1 MGIFGCGLSSSWLL
15 GISTIVSPIILP
27 TAIGLTLGIFGG
39 ASLVAYK
46 MPKDKILRYGPVLF
60 GSLIGMIG
68 FDVIGILASYFIGPN
83 PLSELIFKTE
93 LYGGILLL
101 AGLVAYDTHAAIK
114 EYEKGNAD
122 HLGISVDFVQDIWFL
137 MVRFI
142 AALLTRWW

>member
-101 AGLVAYDTHAAIK
+101 AGLVAYLDQITKIWALK
-114 EYEKGNAD
+114 
-122 HLGISVDFVQDIWFL
+122 HLYIESSLSIFPGMNFVLSFNK
-137 MVRFI
+137 VV
-142 AALLTRWW
+142 